1 LKGYL
6 YLLTEKESIMKKVL
20 LFLAFVGAVS
30 FSCSDDDDQ
39 VNTEPCTT
47 LVVNGLEVTVKD
59 GAAILT
65 NGITVTATDGDYIE
79 QLSPSEETGVFKGA
93 AERGG
98 DYIITVTG
106 DGYQPYT
113 SETITVESDECH
125 VITEELT
132 VNLNPIP

>member
-1 LKGYL
+1 
-6 YLLTEKESIMKKVL
+6 MKKAI
-20 LFLAFVGAVS
+20 LFLAFIGAVS

-47 LVVNGLEVTVKD
+47 IVVNGLEVTVKD

-65 NGITVTATDGDYIE
+65 SGITVTATDGDYIE
-79 QLSPSEETGVFKGA
+79 QLTPSDVSGAYKGA
-93 AERGG
+93 DERAG

-113 SETITVESDECH
+113 SETITVEADECH

-132 VNLNPIP
+132 VNLSPM